1 MKVMNTWIYRI
12 NYLVTY
18 KSGLAE
24 TVFDYI
30 LVHCSYQGRVKSVK
44 IILWEEV
51 VSQVV
56 VINISLK
63 KEARHKKK
71 V

>member
-1 MKVMNTWIYRI
+1 MKLMNTWIYRI

-18 KSGLAE
+18 KSSLAE

-30 LVHCSYQGRVKSVK
+30 FVHYSYQGRVKNVK

-51 VSQVV
+51 VSQVA